1 MFDALNRRLPIIAL
15 LLAWVCANGALLD
28 AAQVLAWAKMFRG
41 YAAVMPAGE
50 ALAKTFDPAS
60 SCRLCVRVAAAR
72 RAAREQLP
80 AAIEL
85 SAEKL
90 TLAVHRAVVFTPRP
104 PAPVWPEPGALH
116 GPRRVEA
123 VPVRPPR
130 V

>member
-1 MFDALNRRLPIIAL
+1 MNRRLPLIAL
-15 LLAWVCANGALLD
+15 LLAWGCANGALLD
-28 AAQVLAWAKMFRG
+28 AAQVLAWGKMFRG
-41 YAAVMPAGE
+41 YAAVLPVGE
-50 ALAKTFDPAS
+50 ALAKTFDPVS

-90 TLAVHRAVVFTPRP
+90 TLAVHQAAVVLPRP
-104 PAPVWPEPGALH
+104 PAPDWPEPGALR
-116 GPRRVEA
+116 GPSRVEA